1 MEPDHLLN
9 RSDTTG
15 ELAGLP
21 RRLFAAC
28 NEGDARGFAAP
39 FLDEA
44 DFVEFDGTY
53 LQGRDRIEAYHQP
66 LFDTVLRGWHIAGDV
81 LGLRTLGS
89 DHAIV
94 RTATTT
100 VLPGQVAPS
109 PGRASRQLIVARRAG
124 GTWVIEAL
132 QNGRALALD
141 RQQLL
146 DDLDALDP
154 AEQAE
159 IAALAA
165 TRARR

>member
-1 MEPDHLLN
+1 MEPDHFL
-9 RSDTTG
+9 DTYDPAG

-28 NEGDARGFAAP
+28 NEGDARGFAAL
-39 FLDEA
+39 FGNEA

-53 LQGRDRIEAYHQP
+53 LQGRDRIEAFHQP
-66 LFDTVLRGWHIAGDV
+66 LFGTVLRGWHIAGEV
-81 LGLRTLGS
+81 LGVRTLDS
-89 DHAIV
+89 DHAVV

-124 GTWVIEAL
+124 RAWVIEAL

-146 DDLDALDP
+146 DDLDALSP

-165 TRARR
+165 TRARP